1 MYVYRATA
9 ASVRVK
15 WGPQFGDPGPLISLV
30 TGASRN
36 ISCRHGMCNQAVVA
50 AFSELY
56 FAHGTLA
63 GKATQRLVLR
73 VTVLI

>member
-36 ISCRHGMCNQAVVA
+36 ISCRHGMRNQAVVA
-50 AFSELY
+50 ALLS
-56 FAHGTLA
+56 AHGTLA